1 MARLPAGVAA
11 IGSWASTIR
20 ITAESSVSGNQS
32 LANSKAQPPGS
43 SSGFRIDQS
52 PGRKIWFATSH
63 SAARASIGCA
73 GSMPDSSSAFMASAV
88 SQVGETHG
96 WYMSVPSHTTRK
108 SSTPWMQ
115 LTIAGCSGAKP
126 TACSASTECSM
137 AGWMPPHCPFL
148 SWWRTSHSIARAM
161 ARRRK
166 GFHGL
171 CPTSLIARSSA
182 RKKFFVVTSSR
193 ERGKA
198 SSARVGVFSQSSFS
212 AASGGV
218 AMRGRC
224 AASSASGTT
233 VPRAQLDMA

>member
-96 WYMSVPSHTTRK
+96 WYMSRSEEHTSELQSRSDLVCRLLLEKKKNIKSAFVNKHSFPFISPSHN
-108 SSTPWMQ
+108 
-115 LTIAGCSGAKP
+115 
-126 TACSASTECSM
+126 ASQ
-137 AGWMPPHCPFL
+137 PFY
-148 SWWRTSHSIARAM
+148 
-161 ARRRK
+161 
-166 GFHGL
+166 
-171 CPTSLIARSSA
+171 
-182 RKKFFVVTSSR
+182 
-193 ERGKA
+193 
-198 SSARVGVFSQSSFS
+198 
-212 AASGGV
+212 
-218 AMRGRC
+218 
-224 AASSASGTT
+224 
-233 VPRAQLDMA
+233 